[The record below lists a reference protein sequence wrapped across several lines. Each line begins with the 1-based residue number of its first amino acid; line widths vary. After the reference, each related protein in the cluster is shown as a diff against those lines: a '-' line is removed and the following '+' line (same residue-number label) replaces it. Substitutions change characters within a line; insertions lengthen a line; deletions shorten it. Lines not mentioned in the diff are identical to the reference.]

1 MKNCSFRIN
10 VAILAKNLNMK
21 RDSRGNLNNIIVE
34 RLKSYRLSKCI
45 NQKDFAFLISVSP
58 SVYSR
63 IESGKKEI
71 SLSFLQHIVEICQIN
86 LQDLFDFT
94 NNLYLEN
101 NLIDKNINKTNLVLK
116 LNLTSEQF
124 EIIKSLILIK

>member
-1 MKNCSFRIN
+1 MKNCYFRIN

-21 RDSRGNLNNIIVE
+21 PDSRGNLNNIIVE

-94 NNLYLEN
+94 NNL
-101 NLIDKNINKTNLVLK
+101 IDKNINKTNLVLK